1 MKLDKLKSI
10 LDFCIQ
16 IRIMSKLR
24 HVFANKAGNL
34 SGWHPPSESWTWSI
48 PSSLMLGD

>member
-1 MKLDKLKSI
+1 MKLDKLESI
-10 LDFCIQ
+10 LDICIQ

-24 HVFANKAGNL
+24 HILANKAGRL
-34 SGWHPPSESWTWSI
+34 FSWHPPSESWTWSI